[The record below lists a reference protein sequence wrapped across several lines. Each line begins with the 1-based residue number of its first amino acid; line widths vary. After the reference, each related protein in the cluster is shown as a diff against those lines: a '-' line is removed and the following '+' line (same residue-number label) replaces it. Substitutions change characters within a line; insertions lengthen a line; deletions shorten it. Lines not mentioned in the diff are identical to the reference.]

1 MITNSFDP
9 YSKPFLRAEDL
20 YETATPNDIVTLVT
34 FKQKVVDTVIEQYK
48 GKLECSYNTTNGK
61 QNIYSFFVD
70 DKKYFIYMTGIG
82 ATLSSILMKEVSVV
96 TGSHKFVFFGSCG
109 VLNEEI
115 CRGKIIVPTSIYRE
129 EGYSYHYAP
138 PSKYMPI
145 KNHETV
151 AKFIDSLGY
160 PVVSGKGWTTD
171 AMLNETRAKV
181 AARKEEGV
189 LCVDMEGSGL
199 QAIADHLGL
208 ELYLFFFSGDIVQD
222 EWVRGDLGG
231 EEERRRQSSAVE
243 VALEL
248 GKSLANAE

>member
-1 MITNSFDP
+1 MAIHDAYEPEGSPIITPGNF
-9 YSKPFLRAEDL
+9 FE
-20 YETATPNDIVTLVT
+20 
-34 FKQKVVDTVIEQYK
+34 
-48 GKLECSYNTTNGK
+48 KLEKIADVAVACFSYKALRHVLDHYEHELYYRFQATANGAMD
-61 QNIYSFFVD
+61 IYYLPQFGVLFFMSPTGASLAGGLLHLIS
-70 DKKYFIYMTGIG
+70 YFSG
-82 ATLSSILMKEVSVV
+82 V
-96 TGSHKFVFFGSCG
+96 TKFVYFGSCG
-109 VLNEEI
+109 VLDPSL
-115 CRGKIIVPTSIYRE
+115 RGKFIAPISCYRE

-199 QAIADHLGL
+199 QAIANHLGL